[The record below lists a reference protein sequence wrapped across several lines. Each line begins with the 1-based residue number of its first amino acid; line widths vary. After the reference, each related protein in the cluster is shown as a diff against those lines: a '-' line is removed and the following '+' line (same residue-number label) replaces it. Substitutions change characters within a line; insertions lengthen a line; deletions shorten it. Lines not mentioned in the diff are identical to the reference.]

1 MLKRLEL
8 IGFKSFADKTRFDF
22 APGVTA
28 VVGPN
33 GSGKSNIVDAVK
45 WILGEQSAK
54 SLRGGEMSDVIFNGS
69 STRKSLGLAE
79 VTMTFDN
86 TKRQLSFD
94 GDEVQLTRRVYR
106 DGQGE
111 YLING
116 TIARLKDF
124 KEMFLGSGAGQG
136 AYSIIEQGR
145 VDALLVASTKD
156 RRQIFEEAAGISR
169 FRAKKIETIRKLERI
184 DTDLN
189 RVRDI
194 LQELE
199 KNLQKLNAQAAKA
212 QKYQEHHA
220 RLRELRIHV
229 GLHEYRELVETLTYQ
244 EGVLANL
251 RAAVADAT
259 AKTDAGEAAIGKLDW
274 DLGRAEEALRVHEKK
289 LGEARQRIAE
299 QEATVKSG
307 REQFANSESESLR
320 LGRQRADLGSR
331 LRVLEI
337 ELDKATAEA
346 NHATNAVDAEQDR
359 ADAAASALNVVT
371 ATIAELTR
379 QSATDREMQFAI
391 VSRAAQYH
399 SSAEMNKGQVERLS
413 SELTRKKA
421 EAERKMAEATA
432 LGQALDDLSRT
443 DADVQQKLTAV
454 RSSLANLQQ
463 QQSGYRH
470 GADALQPELDTLRER
485 RSAFSGRAD
494 VLGNLERS
502 QEGIGAGVRAVLASK
517 SEIRSSKSERKVE
530 GSSYRISDSGFRAF
544 PILGLVADLL
554 TVPREV
560 APLIEIALGEK
571 AQQFAVREDDLD
583 SVLAQFA
590 NLPGRVGFL
599 PLKALKETAFANS
612 AADHVQC
619 EYPELAR
626 QLLGDVLFVDDL
638 ATARAER
645 ISYPTARFVTRTG
658 ELLEPDG
665 TITIGPVHSES
676 GIVSRKS
683 ELRDLLEQIQQMESR
698 IAILETEQTQL
709 RKKADALDA
718 PIGGHDAEIHTLAGE
733 AGTLRDRILE
743 QRQRREQLIDQAELA
758 SSEASISGR
767 ELGKAEAA
775 WRESK
780 QFADKADA
788 EAVTLKHRLA
798 DAEEQIRTAEL
809 NRETRQAE
817 NTAAQVALTR
827 VKQQLAALRSR
838 CGELEV
844 EIKQRKIDAV
854 NLATAERTLQAR
866 QLEGQLAML
875 RATASAAEAYAD
887 KETREAAVA
896 AGSGQREVLRQ
907 ERDRVHDEL
916 RAIRDA
922 WKQRQDQA
930 HAHELTVRDLLNR
943 RDGIVGRIREDYQV
957 ELATVG
963 ESDSPPIEGAVDEL
977 QDEIDE
983 LKRKIAKLGNV
994 NLEALEQLVEAEA
1007 KEKAIRKDF
1016 DDLNAAEKSLLEI
1029 IEQINTD
1036 SRKLFAET
1044 LKTVTAHFQEL
1055 FRKLFGGGM
1064 ADIVLE
1070 DPTDVLETGI
1080 EITARP
1086 PGKELRSISLLSG
1099 GEKTLTAIALLLAIF
1114 RSRPSP
1120 FCLLD
1125 EVDAALDEAN
1135 TARLADII
1143 KEFREKSQFII
1154 VTHKKRTM
1162 AMADVLHGVTMQ
1174 ESGVS
1179 KQVATRIDDWPDE
1192 PSAAA

>member
-22 APGVTA
+22 SPGVTA

-69 STRKSLGLAE
+69 STRKSLGFAE

-86 TKRQLSFD
+86 SKRQLAFD

-116 TIARLKDF
+116 TAARLKDF

-156 RRQIFEEAAGISR
+156 RRMIFEEAAGISR
-169 FRAKKIETIRKLERI
+169 FRAKKLETIRKLEKV
-184 DTDLN
+184 DSDLN

-194 LQELE
+194 LKELE

-220 RLRELRIHV
+220 RLRELRIQL
-229 GLHEYRELVETLTYQ
+229 GLHEYRELNETLTYQ
-244 EGVLANL
+244 EGVLASL
-251 RAAVADAT
+251 REAVAEAT
-259 AKTDAGEAAIGKLDW
+259 SRIDAGESAIAKLDW
-274 DLGRAEEALRVHEKK
+274 NLGRVDESLRVYEKK
-289 LGEARQRIAE
+289 LGESRQRIAE
-299 QEATVKSG
+299 QEAAVRSG
-307 REQFANSESESLR
+307 REQSNNLESERLR
-320 LGRQRADLGSR
+320 LAKQRAELNA
-331 LRVLEI
+331 RVRALEA
-337 ELDKATAEA
+337 ERTRVQEEATVAA
-346 NHATNAVDAEQDR
+346 DAVVADQDR
-359 ADAAASALNVVT
+359 ADAAASALQVVT

-379 QSATDREMQFAI
+379 QTAMDRENQFAI
-391 VSRAAQYH
+391 VGRAAQFH
-399 SSAEMNKGQVERLS
+399 TTAEMNRSQVERLS
-413 SELTRKKA
+413 RELTRKSA
-421 EAERKMAEATA
+421 EAERVTAEADA
-432 LGQALDDLSRT
+432 LGRALEDLSRS
-443 DADVQQKLTAV
+443 DADVQQKLTTL
-454 RSSLANLQQ
+454 RKTLGDLQREQ
-463 QQSGYRH
+463 ADYRQK
-470 GADALQPELDTLRER
+470 AESLQPELDALRER
-485 RSAFSGRAD
+485 RGSLVGRAD
-494 VLGNLERS
+494 VLARLEHS
-502 QEGIGAGVRAVLASK
+502 QEGVGAGVRAMLDAP
-517 SEIRSSKSERKVE
+517 
-530 GSSYRISDSGFRAF
+530 
-544 PILGLVADLL
+544 PIPGVLGLVADLL
-554 TVPREV
+554 TVPREYAALV
-560 APLIEIALGEK
+560 EIALGER
-571 AQQFAVREDDLD
+571 AQQFVVEADQFDHT
-583 SVLAQFA
+583 LARIPK
-590 NLPGRVGFL
+590 LPGRVGFL
-599 PLKALKETAFANS
+599 PLLENTIEPTPDALANL
-612 AADHVQC
+612 VQC
-619 EYPELAR
+619 RYPALVR
-626 QLLGDVLFVDDL
+626 QLLGNVRIVENL
-638 ATARAER
+638 ATARTLQLLF
-645 ISYPTARFVTRTG
+645 PTGRFVTTTG

-665 TITIGPVHSES
+665 TVTIGPMQSDT
-676 GIVSRKS
+676 GLVSRKS
-683 ELRDLLEQIQQMESR
+683 ELRELRVQIDQLELRVQELEQEQAGLRRHAESM
-698 IAILETEQTQL
+698 
-709 RKKADALDA
+709 DA
-718 PIGGHDAEIHTLAGE
+718 PISGLDTEIQTLSGE

-743 QRQRREQLIDQAELA
+743 QRQRRERLIEQAELA
-758 SSEASISGR
+758 GSETAILSR
-767 ELGKAEAA
+767 ELAKAEAA
-775 WRESK
+775 WHEAK
-780 QFADKADA
+780 QCAEAADA
-788 EAVTLKHRLA
+788 EAAELKIRLA
-798 DAEEQIRTAEL
+798 RAEEDTRAAEA
-809 NRETRQAE
+809 NREVRQAE

-827 VKQQLAALRSR
+827 VKQQLAALRSKAS
-838 CGELEV
+838 ELDS
-844 EIKQRKIDAV
+844 EIKHRKIDAI
-854 NLATAERTLQAR
+854 NLASAERAASEKLGTI
-866 QLEGQLAML
+866 QLAML
-875 RATASAAEAYAD
+875 RATALAAEAYAD
-887 KETREAAVA
+887 KEVREAAVA
-896 AGSGQREVLRQ
+896 EASLRRDELRI
-907 ERDRVHDEL
+907 ERDRLHDEIK
-916 RAIRDA
+916 AIRDA

-930 HAHELTVRDLLNR
+930 HAHELTVRDLIHR
-943 RDGIVGRIREDYQV
+943 RDGIANRLRDDYTIEIA
-957 ELATVG
+957 ELAAG
-963 ESDSPPIEGAVDEL
+963 DSPAMTASVDDV

-983 LKRKIAKLGNV
+983 LKRKITKLGSV
-994 NLEALEQLVEAEA
+994 NLEALEQLAAEEAREQ
-1007 KEKAIRKDF
+1007 AIRKDF
-1016 DDLNAAEKSLLEI
+1016 DDLTSAEKSLLEI
-1029 IEQINTD
+1029 IEKINTD
-1036 SRKLFAET
+1036 SRKLFADT

-1070 DPTDVLETGI
+1070 DPNDILESGI

-1135 TARLADII
+1135 TGRLADII

>member
-54 SLRGGEMSDVIFNGS
+54 SLRGGEMADVIFNGS

-86 TKRQLSFD
+86 AKRQLAFD

-116 TIARLKDF
+116 TVARLKDI

-156 RRQIFEEAAGISR
+156 RRHIFEEAAGISR
-169 FRAKKIETIRKLERI
+169 FRVKKLETLRKLEKV

-199 KNLQKLNAQAAKA
+199 KNLQKLTAQAAKA
-212 QKYQEHHA
+212 QKYQEYHA
-220 RLRELRIHV
+220 KLRDLRIHV
-229 GLHEYRELVETLTYQ
+229 GLHDFRDLTETLTYQ

-259 AKTDAGEAAIGKLDW
+259 TRTESGEEAIGKLDW
-274 DLGRAEEALRVHEKK
+274 DLGRADEALRVQEKR
-289 LGEARQRIAE
+289 LGESRQQIAE
-299 QEATVKSG
+299 HEAAVKSG
-307 REQFANSESESLR
+307 REQFANLESESLR
-320 LGRQRADLGSR
+320 LGKQRADLSLR
-331 LRVLEI
+331 LRTLET
-337 ELDKATAEA
+337 ELAKGRAEA
-346 NHATNAVDAEQDR
+346 TDAANAADAEQDR

-371 ATIAELTR
+371 ATLGELTR
-379 QSATDREMQFAI
+379 QAQADREQQFA
-391 VSRAAQYH
+391 VVGRAAQFH
-399 SSAEMNKGQVERLS
+399 SSADRNRSEVERLRR
-413 SELTRKKA
+413 ELARKKA
-421 EAERKMAEATA
+421 EGERVTAEANA
-432 LGQALDDLSRT
+432 IGQALDDLSRS
-443 DADVQQKLTAV
+443 DADVQQKLAAA
-454 RSSLANLQQ
+454 RQGLADLQHQ
-463 QQSGYRH
+463 QTEHRRQ
-470 GADALQPELDTLRER
+470 ADGLQPDLDSLREQ
-485 RSAFSGRAD
+485 RSALTGRAD
-494 VLGNLERS
+494 VLQNLELS
-502 QEGIGAGVRAVLASK
+502 LEGIGAGVRAVL
-517 SEIRSSKSERKVE
+517 SELPHPAVH
-530 GSSYRISDSGFRAF
+530 
-544 PILGLVADLL
+544 GLVADLL
-554 TVPREV
+554 TVPREI
-560 APLIEIALGEK
+560 APLIDIALGDA
-571 AQQFAVREDDLD
+571 AQRFVVRADALD
-583 SVLAQFA
+583 AVLAQFA
-590 NLPGRVGFL
+590 DLPGRVGFI
-599 PLKALKETAFANS
+599 PLKSAIDDNSLVPNS
-612 AADHVQC
+612 AANLLSCALPDV
-619 EYPELAR
+619 PR
-626 QLLGDVLFVDDL
+626 QLLGDVVIVDDL
-638 ATARAER
+638 AAARAAAAEHAGR
-645 ISYPTARFVTRTG
+645 RFVTRHG

-665 TITIGPVHSES
+665 TVVVGPARTDA

-683 ELRDLLEQIQQMESR
+683 ELRELREQVATLESKV
-698 IAILETEQTQL
+698 AGLEREQTRL
-709 RKKADALDA
+709 RHKADALDA
-718 PIGGHDAEIHTLAGE
+718 PIGGRAAEIQTLAGE
-733 AGTLRDRILE
+733 AGTLRDRMLE
-743 QRQRREQLIDQAELA
+743 QRQRRERLTEQAALVVSESAIQAGELQ
-758 SSEASISGR
+758 E
-767 ELGKAEAA
+767 AEAA
-775 WRESK
+775 WEDAKR
-780 QFADKADA
+780 FAQEADA
-788 EAVTLKHRLA
+788 EATTLRTRLSQ
-798 DAEEQIRTAEL
+798 AEEQIRAAEQ

-827 VKQQLAALRSR
+827 VKQQAAALRSR
-838 CGELEV
+838 CAELET
-844 EIKQRKIDAV
+844 ETKQRKIDAI
-854 NLATAERTLQAR
+854 NLANAERTSR
-866 QLEGQLAML
+866 ERIVECQLAML
-875 RATASAAEAYAD
+875 RATAAAAQAYAD
-887 KETREAAVA
+887 KEHREHAVAEWAAKREA
-896 AGSGQREVLRQ
+896 LRA
-907 ERDRVHDEL
+907 ERDRVQEEL
-916 RAIRDA
+916 KAIRDA

-930 HAHELTVRDLLNR
+930 HAHELTVRDLVNR
-943 RDGIVGRIREDYQV
+943 RETIAGRIREDYQV
-957 ELATVG
+957 ELPELAKQ
-963 ESDSPPIEGAVDEL
+963 EAVQLDRPLDEL

-983 LKRKIAKLGNV
+983 LKRKLAKLGSV
-994 NLEALEQLVEAEA
+994 NLEALEQLAAEEAR
-1007 KEKAIRKDF
+1007 EKAIRNDF

-1036 SRKLFAET
+1036 SRRLFSEA
-1044 LKTVTAHFQEL
+1044 LKTITVHFQEL

-1070 DPTDVLETGI
+1070 DPTDILETGI

-1135 TARLADII
+1135 TGRLADII
-1143 KEFREKSQFII
+1143 QEFREKSQFII

-1192 PSAAA
+1192 PQAAA

>member
-116 TIARLKDF
+116 TVARLKDF

-169 FRAKKIETIRKLERI
+169 FRVRKMDTLRKLENVN
-184 DTDLN
+184 TQLN

-212 QKYQEHHA
+212 QKHQEYHA
-220 RLRELRIHV
+220 RLRDLRIHV
-229 GLHEYRELVETLTYQ
+229 GLHEYRELAETLTYQ

-251 RAAVADAT
+251 REAVADAT
-259 AKTDAGEAAIGKLDW
+259 AKTDAGETAIGKLDW
-274 DLGRAEEALRVHEKK
+274 DLGRLDESLRIQERK

-307 REQFANSESESLR
+307 REQYANSESEGLR
-320 LGRQRADLGSR
+320 LGRQRAEVGSR

-346 NHATNAVDAEQDR
+346 NDATNAVDAEQDR

-391 VSRAAQYH
+391 VSRAAQFH
-399 SSAEMNKGQVERLS
+399 SSAEMNKSQVERLS
-413 SELTRKKA
+413 AELTRKKA
-421 EAERKMAEATA
+421 EAERKTAEATA

-443 DADVQQKLTAV
+443 DADVQQKLTAI
-454 RSSLANLQQ
+454 RSALANLQQ

-470 GADALQPELDTLRER
+470 GADALQPELDSLRER

-517 SEIRSSKSERKVE
+517 SEIRSS
-530 GSSYRISDSGFRAF
+530 
-544 PILGLVADLL
+544 ILGLVADLL

-571 AQQFAVREDDLD
+571 AQQFAVRERDLD
-583 SVLAQFA
+583 DVLAQFA

-599 PLKALKETAFANS
+599 PLKTSRESMFANS
-612 AADHVQC
+612 AADLVEC

-626 QLLGDVLFVDDL
+626 QLLGDVRIVDDL
-638 ATARAER
+638 AAARALR
-645 ISYPTARFVTRTG
+645 VQHPAARFVTRTG

-665 TITIGPVHSES
+665 TITIGPAHSES

-683 ELRDLLEQIQQMESR
+683 ELRELREQIQQ
-698 IAILETEQTQL
+698 LEARLATLEAEQSQL
-709 RKKADALDA
+709 RKRADALDA
-718 PIGGHDAEIHTLAGE
+718 PIGGHEAEIQTLAGE

-743 QRQRREQLIDQAELA
+743 QRQRRERLIEQAEL
-758 SSEASISGR
+758 STSESAILGR

-775 WRESK
+775 WREAK
-780 QFADKADA
+780 QSADKADA
-788 EAVTLKHRLA
+788 EAITLKHRLA
-798 DAEEQIRTAEL
+798 EAEEQIRLAEA
-809 NRETRQAE
+809 NRETRQTE

-844 EIKQRKIDAV
+844 EIKQRKGDAV
-854 NLATAERTLQAR
+854 NLATAERTLHAR
-866 QLEGQLAML
+866 QMEGQLAML
-875 RATASAAEAYAD
+875 RATSAAADAYAD
-887 KETREAAVA
+887 KEVREAAVSDGTQKRA
-896 AGSGQREVLRQ
+896 VLRA

-916 RAIRDA
+916 KAIRDA

-930 HAHELTVRDLLNR
+930 HAHELTVRDLVNR

-957 ELATVG
+957 ELATLV
-963 ESDSPPIEGAVDEL
+963 ESDSPAIEGAVDDL

-983 LKRKIAKLGNV
+983 LKRKIAKLGSV
-994 NLEALEQLVEAEA
+994 NLEALEQLAAEEAR
-1007 KEKAIRKDF
+1007 EKAIRKDF

-1029 IEQINTD
+1029 IEQINAD

-1070 DPTDVLETGI
+1070 DPTDILETGI

-1179 KQVATRIDDWPDE
+1179 KQVATRIDDWPEE